1 MERNKVTIVCGFFW
15 QTLPSSSFFCHLS
28 WSFPKSGT
36 ALVFFSPCTYWG
48 ILLHTTVR
56 DKQRHKISFT
66 KCFSANQMQ
75 QWMFYLHDLKTLR
88 YCWAY
93 IYGSDWSSLRL
104 TAVDCLNL
112 GHWKAPVLSVFK
124 TSQVGGLPLISIVR
138 WANYLCIRPVVLV
151 LCLADTES
159 VLTDVLFMVTNLQT
173 HRFKME
179 NLSEKILHLRK
190 VINWIHV
197 FYIFMAQNQNS
208 KFFIMMYMHFW
219 NHTICDNHDHFV
231 WRFNTP
237 IWW

>member
-1 MERNKVTIVCGFFW
+1 
-15 QTLPSSSFFCHLS
+15 
-28 WSFPKSGT
+28 
-36 ALVFFSPCTYWG
+36 
-48 ILLHTTVR
+48 
-56 DKQRHKISFT
+56 
-66 KCFSANQMQ
+66 MQ

-93 IYGSDWSSLRL
+93 IWLSLSL

-151 LCLADTES
+151 FCLADTES

-179 NLSEKILHLRK
+179 NLSERILHLYLRK

-208 KFFIMMYMHFW
+208 KFFIMMYMQFW